1 MRTPHGRIFFAGTEM
16 AMRWKGYMD
25 GAVEAGQTAARDVV
39 DLLEEKSVGLLS
51 VLPRL

>member
-1 MRTPHGRIFFAGTEM
+1 
-16 AMRWKGYMD
+16 MD